1 MWNGFKKSIGSFEF
15 VKSLI
20 AKFLTVFG
28 ALTVV
33 IKPLSSIYYQNAWGF
48 KEYLLQGI
56 LALVLAAIWAFP
68 KLKFSTKLS
77 SPNVRVTIKV
87 GDLFDEEDA
96 HLVIGATDVFD
107 TELGEI
113 IAAHSIQGQMLT
125 KKFHG
130 NKNLLDQEIKNALAE
145 KKLRPKK
152 DNRKTRGK
160 NERYPIGTTIAIGTT
175 SQRFFLTA
183 YSFMTNRLM
192 SKSTPNGIWKALGN
206 LWHEVRVKGQGKK
219 VAMGI
224 LGSDLARTSTT
235 REMLINMIILSFVL
249 ASKERFI
256 TRELVILIHPK
267 DMEHVN
273 LVELQNYVKKL
284 CY

>member
-113 IAAHSIQGQMLT
+113 IAAHSI
-125 KKFHG
+125 
-130 NKNLLDQEIKNALAE
+130 
-145 KKLRPKK
+145 
-152 DNRKTRGK
+152 
-160 NERYPIGTTIAIGTT
+160 
-175 SQRFFLTA
+175 
-183 YSFMTNRLM
+183 
-192 SKSTPNGIWKALGN
+192 
-206 LWHEVRVKGQGKK
+206 
-219 VAMGI
+219 
-224 LGSDLARTSTT
+224 
-235 REMLINMIILSFVL
+235 
-249 ASKERFI
+249 
-256 TRELVILIHPK
+256 
-267 DMEHVN
+267 
-273 LVELQNYVKKL
+273 
-284 CY
+284 